1 MSNGQNNDF
10 NIDINPPPAVFGGSG
25 GFSLIPGTRLSPR
38 QVRDTTPTEG
48 LVFSQEDFTPEG
60 YVGTNLVNRDGVIA
74 RGQYSDNEAYTEIAK
89 LNPVDRR
96 AFLNTLQRFG
106 VYGSSRPSS
115 TGFSSQDF
123 SAVREAMLYA
133 NAKGVTLDV
142 ALSLL
147 ATEAQPM
154 GGGGGARIRTTPKED
169 LRAVFR
175 QVSSQTL
182 GRRLSD
188 NEVEKF
194 VKSYN
199 RMEVSEATGGQSAP
213 SAQVAAMEAVE
224 AGNPDEAAA
233 MGALQLTNIIDQAI
247 KGLG

>member
-1 MSNGQNNDF
+1 MSNAQNNDF
-10 NIDINPPPAVFGGSG
+10 NIDINPPASIPSGGSG
-25 GFSLIPGTRLSPR
+25 YSLIPGTRLSPR
-38 QVRDTTPTEG
+38 QVRDATPTEG
-48 LVFSQEDFTPEG
+48 LVFSEEDFTPEG

-74 RGQYSDNEAYTEIAK
+74 RGQYGDSEAYTEIAK

-96 AFLNTLQRFG
+96 AFLNTLQRYG

-115 TGFSSQDF
+115 TGFGSQDF

-147 ATEAQPM
+147 ATEAKPM
-154 GGGGGARIRTTPKED
+154 GGGARIRTTPKED

-199 RMEVSEATGGQSAP
+199 RMEVSEATGGQAAP

>member
-1 MSNGQNNDF
+1 MSNVENNDF
-10 NIDINPPPAVFGGSG
+10 NIDINPPPFVAGGS
-25 GFSLIPGTRLSPR
+25 GFSLIPGTKLTPR
-38 QVRDTTPTEG
+38 QIRDTTPAEG
-48 LVFSQEDFTPEG
+48 VVLDPQDFTEQG
-60 YVGTNLVNRDGVIA
+60 YVGTNLVNADGVIA
-74 RGQYSDNEAYTEIAK
+74 RGQYSDSEAYTEIAK
-89 LNPVDRR
+89 LNPTERR
-96 AFLNTLQRFG
+96 NFLNTLQRFG
-106 VYGSSRPSS
+106 VYGSSRPST

-147 ATEAQPM
+147 ATEAKPV
-154 GGGGGARIRTTPKED
+154 GGGGARIRTTPKED

-188 NEVEKF
+188 TEVEKF
-194 VKSYN
+194 VKAYN
-199 RMEVSEATGGQSAP
+199 RMEVSEATGGEAAP

>member
-1 MSNGQNNDF
+1 MSNTPNDEF
-10 NIDINPPPAVFGGSG
+10 NLDINPPPAVFGGSG
-25 GFSLIPGTRLSPR
+25 GYSLTPGTRLAPR
-38 QVRDTTPTEG
+38 RVADTAPGEG
-48 LVFSQEDFTPEG
+48 VVLNQSDFTAEG
-60 YVGTNLVNRDGVIA
+60 YVGQNLVNSQGVIA
-74 RGQYSDNEAYTEIAK
+74 RGQYSDSEAYNELATM
-89 LNPVDRR
+89 NPAARR
-96 AFLNTLQRFG
+96 AFLNTLYSFG

-133 NAKGVTLDV
+133 NAKGVTLDA
-142 ALSLL
+142 ALTLL
-147 ATEAQPM
+147 ATEAQPSR
-154 GGGGGARIRTTPKED
+154 GVGTRIRTTPKED

-182 GRRLSD
+182 GRRLPDS
-188 NEVEKF
+188 EIEKF

-199 RMEVSEATGGQSAP
+199 RAEVSEATGGQAAP

>member
-1 MSNGQNNDF
+1 MSNTPNDTF
-10 NIDINPPPAVFGGSG
+10 NVSSDPPPIGVTGGG
-25 GFSLIPGTRLSPR
+25 NSLTPSTKLNPR
-38 QVRDTTPTEG
+38 QVANVTPAEG
-48 LVFSQEDFTPEG
+48 VTVEQSDFTPEG
-60 YVGTNLVNRDGVIA
+60 YVGLNLVDRNGAIA
-74 RGQYSDNEAYTEIAK
+74 RGQYNDDEAYTELAK
-89 LNPVDRR
+89 MNPTDRR
-96 AFLNTLQRFG
+96 QFLNTLQKFG
-106 VYGSSRPSS
+106 VYGNSRPSS

-147 ATEAQPM
+147 ATEVQPT
-154 GGGGGARIRTTPKED
+154 GGGGARIRTTPAQD

-188 NEVEKF
+188 AEVDKF
-194 VKSYN
+194 VKAYN
-199 RMEVSEATGGQSAP
+199 RMEVTEGRGGEAAP
-213 SAQVAAMEAVE
+213 SVQTAAMEQIE
-224 AGNPDEAAA
+224 ANNPEEAAA
-233 MGALQLTNIIDQAI
+233 MGALQLTNIIDQKI